1 MNLLGYSCL
10 LYYFSFAHSLQVSPN
25 SSVNEADNIMVK
37 TRADSSFGK
46 SDESYEFLSAPLRIR
61 FYRLPKLSEVIDAGR
76 YAKSMDSIGSPA
88 ARMFLPSIKRIN
100 QFKSE
105 YVLKCLMTD
114 RLTPRDTE
122 EEGLDDVASEMIE
135 EEKPPIRIHFPR
147 TLHKRLSYT
156 PSRSSEISG
165 LEAEPPSKRD
175 PNSWI
180 YWILSNNK
188 NARSKEQKQVRSS
201 SPFRTSAFYA
211 TMG

>member
-61 FYRLPKLSEVIDAGR
+61 FYRLPKLSEVIDVGR
-76 YAKSMDSIGSPA
+76 YAKTRDSIG
-88 ARMFLPSIKRIN
+88 
-100 QFKSE
+100 
-105 YVLKCLMTD
+105 LMTD

-165 LEAEPPSKRD
+165 MEAEPPSKRD

>member
-25 SSVNEADNIMVK
+25 SSVN
-37 TRADSSFGK
+37 G
-46 SDESYEFLSAPLRIR
+46 

-100 QFKSE
+100 QFKS
-105 YVLKCLMTD
+105 LMTD